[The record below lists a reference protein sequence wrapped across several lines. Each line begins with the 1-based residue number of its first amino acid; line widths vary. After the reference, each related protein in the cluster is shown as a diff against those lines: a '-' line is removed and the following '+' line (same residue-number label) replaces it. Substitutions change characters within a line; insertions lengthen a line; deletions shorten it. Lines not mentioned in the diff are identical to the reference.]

1 MSKQRHITNLQHPC
15 EPLARLWALRLLVRL
30 NGLDAL
36 SRNLYSIT
44 ADGKIM
50 RVLGLPE
57 MEDEDITKGNFLKK
71 LKKILHD
78 CEQQPARASRLAR
91 ANLRILAKL
100 VGLNKTEKRL
110 LLFAATI
117 HTHPGL
123 DNSADTLEGL
133 TGGAVAQAL
142 SVVLNLP
149 LKKVR
154 EALSSRGILARSGLL
169 RLSRDG
175 SEYLRTRLALMDG
188 FSDVLFQP
196 QRDAMSMLTA
206 YFSRTVGGKLTV
218 ADFSHIDSDYRIMR
232 RYLQQAGKRRLRGIN
247 ILIHGRPGTGKSE
260 LARTVAADLK
270 RRLYEVAMADNDGD
284 PVNGARRFSAYQLS
298 QQVLAGRS
306 DTVILFDEIEDVFE
320 EDPLAIFTG
329 TRKGTGHKAWINR
342 LLEENP
348 VPALW
353 ISNSIDAID
362 NAFIRRFDIVLE
374 LDHPPANVR
383 ERILKHYLKDL
394 PVSPQWTGKVAQNA
408 DIAPALVAH
417 ASKVAELTNDGHP
430 GSVEAHMQRLLEN
443 KLDAMGYPRQL
454 MQNGPATLAYRLDAL
469 NPDRD
474 LQRLMD
480 GMQAHPA
487 GRFCLYGPPGTGKT
501 EFGRYAARRLGKNL
515 LVKRASDLLDPYLGV
530 TEQNIAA
537 MFQQAQADEAVLLL
551 DEADSFLRDRA
562 GAVRSWEV
570 TQVNELLT
578 RMEAFDGLF
587 ICSTNLI
594 DTLDQASLRR
604 FDLKIRFNYLK
615 PTQSWILFRQ
625 ILEDHDTVPTSID
638 AWRQRIGRLSE
649 LTPGDFATVVRRNR
663 LSREPL
669 TAELLLQELGS
680 ELNFKRDGG
689 LRGIGFTAEM

>member
-1 MSKQRHITNLQHPC
+1 MPKKHPIANLKHPC
-15 EPLARLWALRLLVRL
+15 EPLARLWALRILIRL

-50 RVLGLPE
+50 RVLGIPE
-57 MEDEDITKGNFLKK
+57 MEDEEISKGDFRTQLKT
-71 LKKILHD
+71 LLRE
-78 CEQQPARASRLAR
+78 CEGQSARASRLVR
-91 ANLRILAKL
+91 SNLRVLSTL

-110 LLFAATI
+110 LLFAAAI

-123 DNSADTLEGL
+123 DNAADTLDGL
-133 TGGAVAQAL
+133 TGGTVAQAL
-142 SVVLNLP
+142 SVVLDLP

-175 SEYLRTRLALMDG
+175 SEYLRTKLALMDG

-196 QRDAMSMLTA
+196 QQDGMSMLTA
-206 YFSRTVGGKLTV
+206 YFSRAANGSLAV
-218 ADFSHIDSDYRIMR
+218 ADFSHVDSDYGIMR
-232 RYLQQAGKRRLRGIN
+232 RYLQQVGKRKLNGIN

-270 RRLYEVAMADNDGD
+270 YTLYEVAMADNDGD

-298 QQVLAGRS
+298 QQVLAGRR
-306 DTVILFDEIEDVFE
+306 DALILFDEIEDVFE
-320 EDPLAIFTG
+320 EDPLAVLTG
-329 TRKGTGHKAWINR
+329 THKGTGHKAWINR

-374 LDHPPANVR
+374 LDHPPTNVR

-394 PVSPQWTGKVAQNA
+394 PVSPQWAGKVAQNA

-417 ASKVAELTNDGHP
+417 ASKVAALTDDGHP

-454 MQNGPATLAYRLDAL
+454 MQSGPATLAYRLDAL

-480 GMQAHPA
+480 GMQTHPA

-515 LVKRASDLLDPYLGV
+515 LIKRASDLLDPYLGV
-530 TEQNIAA
+530 TEQNIAS

-587 ICSTNLI
+587 ICSTNLV

-604 FDLKIRFNYLK
+604 FDLKIRFDYLK
-615 PTQSWILFRQ
+615 PAQSWILFRQ
-625 ILEDHDTVPTSID
+625 ILEDHGTVPPGEDS
-638 AWRQRIGRLSE
+638 WRQRVGRFSK

-663 LSREPL
+663 LSRETL

-689 LRGIGFTAEM
+689 LRGIGFTADL